1 MSNSNAPVL
10 KPFAHGSAEVRTL
23 TINGQPWF
31 VAKDVCNA
39 IGIVDHKDATRRLD
53 EDESMGCVIPSS
65 SRGNQTMTCISESG
79 LYHLLLTSRRP
90 AAKPFR
96 RWVTDVV
103 LPALRKEGQYTMP
116 GAQVPG
122 AAGTAHSKQSKQGT
136 LFPDMPSL
144 EDLRLR
150 NLLVDV
156 ALQCRPGSKVAQ
168 LVRLVKN
175 RIQP

>member
-23 TINGQPWF
+23 TIDGQPWF
-31 VAKDVCNA
+31 VAKDVCQA
-39 IGIVDHKDATRRLD
+39 IGITNHSQALDRLD
-53 EDESMGCVIPSS
+53 EDESRGYVIDTPLG
-65 SRGNQTMTCISESG
+65 GNQTINCINESG

-90 AAKPFR
+90 EARPFR
-96 RWVTDVV
+96 KWVTNVV

-122 AAGTAHSKQSKQGT
+122 AAGSDHNKHGKQGT

>member
-23 TINGQPWF
+23 TIDGQPWF
-31 VAKDVCNA
+31 VAKDVCQA
-39 IGIVDHKDATRRLD
+39 IGIKNHNDAMRRIDDD
-53 EDESMGCVIPSS
+53 EQ
-65 SRGNQTMTCISESG
+65 RGSEVTTPGGMQTLIFINESG
-79 LYHLLLTSRRP
+79 LYHLLLTSTRP
-90 AAKPFR
+90 EARPFR
-96 RWVTDVV
+96 KWVTNVV

-122 AAGTAHSKQSKQGT
+122 AAGSDHNKHGKQGT